1 MKKAIILIL
10 FFAMAAYQV
19 CLANGK
25 AANLYGRLNRLSS
38 SALYQKGYNY
48 ILAGKNDMALACYS
62 IVIER
67 MRPTDSATVRL
78 AVGAMGNTAYIY
90 SVHEFGKSFTY
101 LDKAIKTA
109 EQYGISDKLPML
121 YQNMANLLR
130 ANETV
135 RTPDHLSANVI
146 GYYRKGF
153 LAAQKVRD
161 WEVLLTAFNN
171 VVSLAIGCGQLSDI
185 KPFLSDFSRLQ
196 LPRQT
201 HGNVFSQMHYQTAL
215 ALLRGDS
222 HSAIKKLRFMALLP
236 ECKKDV
242 RQELMVLSDMASI
255 HYHNHDY
262 SQCIEVAEKAI
273 ALSQKHNER
282 DVTVSF
288 YDILAKCFLATGDH
302 DNYRKSHL
310 LYLEQK
316 DSLYYQNK
324 LLDVDYL
331 KFESDLEDLNAKMQ
345 VISLE
350 KKNQK
355 IVATAAVAVA
365 LLTMAILVLV
375 VVNYR
380 RIRKQTWLI
389 FNRYQQTMEE
399 YDRQQQVLKRYEL
412 EIAVLKERQ
421 EDGKDEESSEGDL
434 TTDQKYK
441 YNHID
446 ESVKDE
452 IMARIL
458 KVLDNT
464 EEICQDSFS
473 VQRLSELVG
482 WKYNY
487 VAQVIGERFNKNF
500 NTIIA
505 EYRIREAC
513 RRLQDTEHYGQY
525 SVEGIAQSVG
535 YKSRSSFANV
545 FKRIT
550 GLSPSVYAK
559 MAKEK
564 NLPSD

>member
-1 MKKAIILIL
+1 MKKAITLIVFL
-10 FFAMAAYQV
+10 AATALQL
-19 CLANGK
+19 CFGKGK
-25 AANLYGRLNRLSS
+25 AADLYGRLNRLSS
-38 SALYQKGYNY
+38 NALYQRGYNY
-48 ILAGKNDMALACYS
+48 IKAGKGDTALACYA
-62 IVIER
+62 IVVGR
-67 MRPTDSATVRL
+67 MRPADTATVRL
-78 AVGAMGNTAYIY
+78 AVGAMGNIAYVY

-101 LDKAIKTA
+101 LDRAIKTA
-109 EQYGISDKLPML
+109 EQYGIRDKLPFL
-121 YQNMANLLR
+121 YHNMANLLR
-130 ANETV
+130 ASETV

-146 GYYRKGF
+146 AFYRKSF
-153 LAAQKVRD
+153 LAAQEVGD
-161 WEVLLTAFNN
+161 WDVLLTAFNN
-171 VVSLAIGCGQLSDI
+171 VVSLAIGCGQLADI
-185 KPFLSDFSRLQ
+185 KPFLNDFSRLRLPKEAPGAKLSQ
-196 LPRQT
+196 L
-201 HGNVFSQMHYQTAL
+201 HYGAVL

-222 HSAIKKLRFMALLP
+222 PGAINRLGLMAQQP

-262 SQCIEVAEKAI
+262 HRCIEVSEKAI
-273 ALSQKHNER
+273 ALSRKHNER
-282 DVTVSF
+282 DVAVSF
-288 YDILAKCFLATGDH
+288 YELLSKCFLAMGDR
-302 DNYRKSHL
+302 DNYRKNHL

-345 VISLE
+345 VMSLE
-350 KKNQK
+350 RKNQK

-365 LLTMAILVLV
+365 LLTMAILMLV

-380 RIRKQTWLI
+380 RIRKQNWRI

-399 YDRQQQVLKRYEL
+399 YDRQQQVQKRYEQ
-412 EIAVLKERQ
+412 EIAGLKERQ
-421 EDGKDEESSEGDL
+421 ENGKDEESSEGDL

-513 RRLQDTEHYGQY
+513 RRLQDTEHYGHY
-525 SVEGIAQSVG
+525 SVEGIALSVG

-550 GLSPSVYAK
+550 GLSPSVYAR

-564 NLPSD
+564 SLPA

>member
-10 FFAMAAYQV
+10 FFSMAAFQV

-38 SALYQKGYNY
+38 SALYQKGYDY
-48 ILAGKNDMALACYS
+48 IMAGKSDTALACYA
-62 IVIER
+62 IVVGR
-67 MRPTDSATVRL
+67 MRPADTATVSL
-78 AVGAMGNTAYIY
+78 AVGAMGNIAYVY

-101 LDKAIKTA
+101 LNRAIKTA
-109 EQYGISDKLPML
+109 EQYAIHDKLPFL
-121 YQNMANLLR
+121 YLNMANLLR

-135 RTPDHLSANVI
+135 RTPDRLSANVI
-146 GYYRKGF
+146 GYYRKSF
-153 LAAQKVRD
+153 LASQKVRD
-161 WEVLLTAFNN
+161 WEVLLLAFNN
-171 VVSLAIGCGQLSDI
+171 VASLAIGCEQLTDI
-185 KPFLSDFSRLQ
+185 KPFLVDFSRLN
-196 LPRQT
+196 LPQHTPGLALSRL
-201 HGNVFSQMHYQTAL
+201 HYQVAL
-215 ALLRGDS
+215 ALLRGDRPR
-222 HSAIKKLRFMALLP
+222 AIKTLRLMSQQQ

-262 SQCIEVAEKAI
+262 SQCIELAEKAI

-345 VISLE
+345 VMSLE
-350 KKNQK
+350 RKNQK

-380 RIRKQTWLI
+380 RIRKQNWLI

-412 EIAVLKERQ
+412 EIAGLKERQ

-559 MAKEK
+559 MAEEK
-564 NLPSD
+564 NLPT